1 MDIKNILKEYE
12 YGETSLIRK
21 NKIFKKETEN
31 MLNGLSE
38 ILKYK
43 NTHSFYYTKN
53 DNYIIISDNGNRL
66 LTLSKDILTQIFLDN
81 DYFKGLSKTIVNFK
95 IDDYVN
101 FKKEISYIYDFYSIF
116 LLNSENNSKKLISYL
131 NKIQHNIDKGEIY
144 ELRYS
149 PDSDIIIQIR
159 HNDEIKEFQVSKNQD
174 GIIWDLFYNSLGI
187 NFDSANIFIKNKTDL
202 LFWIN
207 NFHKLKKR
215 NKNIEKIIIDYF
227 NESSDKVNLNIFYK
241 Y

>member
-1 MDIKNILKEYE
+1 MKYSAGIELNGIFKYHEDYSSNKSCLDYARLYFKNKWINISSMDIKNILKEYE

-101 FKKEISYIYDFYSIF
+101 FKKEISYLFCKY
-116 LLNSENNSKKLISYL
+116 
-131 NKIQHNIDKGEIY
+131 IDVG
-144 ELRYS
+144 
-149 PDSDIIIQIR
+149 
-159 HNDEIKEFQVSKNQD
+159 V
-174 GIIWDLFYNSLGI
+174 
-187 NFDSANIFIKNKTDL
+187 KT
-202 LFWIN
+202 
-207 NFHKLKKR
+207 
-215 NKNIEKIIIDYF
+215 
-227 NESSDKVNLNIFYK
+227 
-241 Y
+241 